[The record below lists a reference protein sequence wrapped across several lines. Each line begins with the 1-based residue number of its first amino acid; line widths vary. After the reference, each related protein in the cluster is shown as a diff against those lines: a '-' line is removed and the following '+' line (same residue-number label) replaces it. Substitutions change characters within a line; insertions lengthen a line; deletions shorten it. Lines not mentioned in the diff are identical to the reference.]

1 MLYKKGESRK
11 DGGLQDDEKKEE
23 KNEDEKKKQKGD
35 NRDTLG
41 QSKLN

>member
-1 MLYKKGESRK
+1 MLYKKAESRK